1 MLRNSTEI
9 GFINDPLE
17 NSPHMLEKHEGAYE
31 VGSVALCH
39 CSAMVRI
46 LCVQEFLKEKGVP
59 YCHVNILILGDK
71 LAELF
76 AYLIKS
82 VLDCV
87 EI

>member
-1 MLRNSTEI
+1 M
-9 GFINDPLE
+9 F
-17 NSPHMLEKHEGAYE
+17 EKHEWADE
-31 VGSVALCH
+31 VSSVALCH
-39 CSAMVRI
+39 CPAMVCI
-46 LCVQEFLKEKGVP
+46 LRVHEFLEKKRVP
-59 YCHVNILILGDK
+59 DCGINILILRDK